1 MQLHLLHG
9 DKKERK
15 EPKVLVL
22 PCSVVGITLD
32 AMTTITCKIPE
43 TLGAT
48 LESVARQRGVSKSQ
62 VVRESLEQILP
73 VLSRKRCSSLHE
85 RWKHVCG
92 MVRSGIP
99 DLGSNP
105 KHLEGFGAD

>member
-1 MQLHLLHG
+1 M
-9 DKKERK
+9 
-15 EPKVLVL
+15 
-22 PCSVVGITLD
+22 GITLG

-43 TLGAT
+43 TLDAT
-48 LESVARQRGVSKSQ
+48 LEQVARQLGISKSQ

-73 VLSRKRCSSLHE
+73 ALAKKRRLSLHD

-99 DLGSNP
+99 DLASNP
-105 KHLEGFGAD
+105 KHLEGFGATMSRCRLPMPA